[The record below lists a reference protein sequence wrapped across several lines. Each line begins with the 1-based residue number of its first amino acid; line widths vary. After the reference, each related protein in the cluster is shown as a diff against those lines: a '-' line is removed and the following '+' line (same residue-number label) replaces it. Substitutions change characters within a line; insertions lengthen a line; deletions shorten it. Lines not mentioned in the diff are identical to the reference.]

1 MITDVPSSSSSSSPS
16 VKTRRWIN
24 HVFISFRGEDTRKGF
39 TDHLYAALERRG
51 CIKTFKDDHD
61 LESGEIISEGLIK
74 GIQES
79 MFALVVL
86 SPNYASSRWCLD
98 ELQNIVECREKFNQ
112 VVFPIFYGVEPSDV
126 RYQRGTFE
134 EAFRKHEERFKEEE
148 GKVQRWRD
156 ALQKV
161 ASYSGW
167 DSKDK
172 GCIKTF
178 KDDHDLESGE
188 IISEGLIKGIQES
201 MFALVVLSPNY
212 ASSRWCLDELQN
224 IVECRK
230 KFNQVVFPI
239 FYGVE
244 PSDVRYQRGTFEEA
258 FRKHEERFKEEKGKV
273 QRWRDAL
280 EEVASYSGWDSK
292 DNHEAAL
299 IERIVD
305 HIQKLLIPKLPS
317 WVGNLVGV
325 ESRMKKLNSLIG
337 MQLDDVRFIGIW
349 GMGGIG
355 KTTTA
360 RLIYESIK
368 EQFNFSCFLANI
380 REVSATNGIVD
391 IQRELLSHL
400 SVRSNYFHNLFDGVK
415 IIANSLHNKKV
426 LLVLDDISERSQLEN
441 LAGKQEWFG
450 PGSRIIITTRNK
462 HLLMTHGVHQ
472 TCELEGLVQE
482 EALHLFCLKAFKQD
496 QPKSKYQNLCNEVVE
511 YTRGLPLA
519 LEVLGSHLCGRTPEA
534 WHSAL
539 KQLRSSPHP
548 EIQNSLKI
556 SFESLSS
563 TEREM
568 FLDIACFFKGMDKD
582 EVVEVL
588 ENCGHFP
595 QIGIEI
601 LIEKSLVTLGRVNT
615 LEMHDLLEEMGKNI
629 VFQESPNDPGK
640 RSRLWSHDDI
650 SRVLTQNKG
659 TEAIQAIVHY
669 AQPYEARW
677 SSEAFSKTS
686 NIRLLKIRNACRLS
700 HGLDCLP
707 YALRVLDW
715 LGCPLKTL
723 PLTDQ
728 LDVVD
733 INLSW
738 SKIEQLWHG
747 AKILHKLKCINLSFS
762 SELNQTPDFVEVP
775 NLESL
780 VLQGCTSLTE
790 IHSSV
795 MHLKKLVQLN
805 LKGCKRL
812 KALPDFGN
820 CMGHLEELRLDGT
833 AVTELPSSLGCLVGL
848 VLLHLQNCRYL
859 VCLPDTIHKLKSLKV
874 LNVSNC
880 SKLRSLPECLQEMN
894 NLEELDASNT
904 AIEVFLNCFRVAS
917 AVCRPSLLIRL
928 DLSYCKLLA
937 ESVPDGFCGLSLL
950 RDLDLSGN
958 NFVNLPSDISKHSTL
973 EYLCLNSCKKLQS
986 LPELP
991 LSIKRVDASNCA
1003 SLVTCKFHPSSKCSI
1018 IASPVQWHLPRERKS
1033 LLKGICFPRTRFD
1046 MVITGNEIP
1055 SWFAPQKSSSFAEI
1069 PFPHPSPPTEWL
1081 GFALC
1086 FLLVADRP
1094 LRYYHTGITCYTAK
1108 QTSANEIMVPDKDDW
1123 RAETHVISRKVPD
1136 MEPKLPHLYILF
1148 LSIGEY
1154 LERMHTDTSIGFGL
1168 RTNSRGSPLRIVQA
1182 GCRVVC
1188 MENIQDIL
1196 GNHSHSLRR
1205 MLGSSSQGSGSSSR
1219 ARSHGGWVKNA
1230 HRDRG
1235 GKVPH

>member
-1 MITDVPSSSSSSSPS
+1 MITDVPSSSSPSPS
-16 VKTRRWIN
+16 IKTRRWIN
-24 HVFISFRGEDTRKGF
+24 HVFISFRGADTRKGF

-112 VVFPIFYGVEPSDV
+112 VVFPIFYGVESSDV

-134 EAFRKHEERFKEEE
+134 EAFRKHE
-148 GKVQRWRD
+148 D
-156 ALQKV
+156 
-161 ASYSGW
+161 
-167 DSKDK
+167 
-172 GCIKTF
+172 
-178 KDDHDLESGE
+178 
-188 IISEGLIKGIQES
+188 
-201 MFALVVLSPNY
+201 
-212 ASSRWCLDELQN
+212 
-224 IVECRK
+224 
-230 KFNQVVFPI
+230 
-239 FYGVE
+239 
-244 PSDVRYQRGTFEEA
+244 
-258 FRKHEERFKEEKGKV
+258 RFKEEKGKV

-280 EEVASYSGWDSK
+280 QKVASYSGWDSK

-337 MQLDDVRFIGIW
+337 MQLDDIRFIGIW

-380 REVSATNGIVD
+380 REVSAKNGIVH

-450 PGSRIIITTRNK
+450 PGSRIIITTRDK
-462 HLLMTHGVHQ
+462 HLLVIHGVHQ

-496 QPKSKYQNLCNEVVE
+496 QPKSQYQNLCSEVVQ

-519 LEVLGSHLCGRTPEA
+519 LEVLGSHLCGRTPVA
-534 WHSAL
+534 WDSAL
-539 KQLRSSPHP
+539 NQLRSSPHP

-556 SFESLSS
+556 SFESLAS

-568 FLDIACFFKGMDKD
+568 FLDVACFFKGIDKD
-582 EVVEVL
+582 DVVEVL

-595 QIGIEI
+595 QIGIDI
-601 LIEKSLVTLGRVNT
+601 LIDKSLVTLGRRNQ

-650 SRVLTQNKG
+650 SRVLSQNKG
-659 TEAIQAIVHY
+659 TEAIQAIIHY
-669 AQPYEARW
+669 AQPNEARW

-686 NIRLLKIRNACRLS
+686 NLRLLKIRNVYRLS

-715 LGCPLKTL
+715 QECPLKTL

-733 INLSW
+733 INLSC

-747 AKILHKLKCINLSFS
+747 TKILHKLKCINLSFS
-762 SELNQTPDFVEVP
+762 YNLNQTPDFVEVP

-780 VLQGCTSLTE
+780 VLEHCTSLTE

-820 CMGHLEELRLDGT
+820 CMGHLAELHLDGT

-848 VLLHLQNCRYL
+848 VLLHLQNCMYL

-880 SKLRSLPECLQEMN
+880 SKLSSLPECLQEMN
-894 NLEELDASNT
+894 NLEELYASNT
-904 AIEVFLNCFRVAS
+904 AIE
-917 AVCRPSLLIRL
+917 
-928 DLSYCKLLA
+928 
-937 ESVPDGFCGLSLL
+937 E
-950 RDLDLSGN
+950 
-958 NFVNLPSDISKHSTL
+958 LPL
-973 EYLCLNSCKKLQS
+973 F
-986 LPELP
+986 P
-991 LSIKRVDASNCA
+991 LSIKRIDAINCA
-1003 SLVTCKFHPSSKCSI
+1003 SLVTSTFHPSSKCSI
-1018 IASPVQWHLPRERKS
+1018 FASPVQWHLPRERK
-1033 LLKGICFPRTRFD
+1033 GICFPRTPFD
-1046 MVITGNEIP
+1046 MLITGNEIP

-1081 GFALC
+1081 GYALC

-1094 LRYYHTGITCYTAK
+1094 QKYYRTWITCYTAT
-1108 QTSANEIMVPDKDDW
+1108 QTSANKIMVPDKDDW
-1123 RAETHVISRKVPD
+1123 RGESHVITRSVPLL
-1136 MEPKLPHLYILF
+1136 EAKQPHLYILF

-1154 LERMHTDTSIGFGL
+1154 LERMHTGYGFGL
-1168 RTNSRGSPLRIVQA
+1168 RSWPGRSLRIVQA
-1182 GCRVVC
+1182 GCRLVC
-1188 MENIQDIL
+1188 KEDLQDIY
-1196 GNHSHSLRR
+1196 GNHSHT
-1205 MLGSSSQGSGSSSR
+1205 SSVGPNKKQTKKKQSR
-1219 ARSHGGWVKNA
+1219 WAKPITFLSFRSTPTA
-1230 HRDRG
+1230 HTNTSMQ
-1235 GKVPH
+1235 P

>member
-24 HVFISFRGEDTRKGF
+24 HVFISFRGADSRKGF

-61 LESGEIISEGLIK
+61 LESGEIISKGLIK

-112 VVFPIFYGVEPSDV
+112 VVFPIFYGVES
-126 RYQRGTFE
+126 
-134 EAFRKHEERFKEEE
+134 
-148 GKVQRWRD
+148 
-156 ALQKV
+156 
-161 ASYSGW
+161 
-167 DSKDK
+167 
-172 GCIKTF
+172 
-178 KDDHDLESGE
+178 
-188 IISEGLIKGIQES
+188 
-201 MFALVVLSPNY
+201 
-212 ASSRWCLDELQN
+212 
-224 IVECRK
+224 
-230 KFNQVVFPI
+230 
-239 FYGVE
+239 
-244 PSDVRYQRGTFEEA
+244 SDVRYQRGTFEEA

-280 EEVASYSGWDSK
+280 QKVASYSGWDSK

-317 WVGNLVGV
+317 SVGNLVGV

-360 RLIYESIK
+360 RLIYESIE

-380 REVSATNGIVD
+380 REVSAKHGIVH
-391 IQRELLSHL
+391 IQKELLSHL

-450 PGSRIIITTRNK
+450 PGSRIIITTRDK
-462 HLLMTHGVHQ
+462 HLLMAHGVHQ

-496 QPKSKYQNLCNEVVE
+496 QPKSQYQNLCSEVVE

-539 KQLRSSPHP
+539 KQIRSSPHP

-563 TEREM
+563 TEREI

-588 ENCGHFP
+588 ENCGHFS

-601 LIEKSLVTLGRVNT
+601 LIEKSLVTLGRRNQ
-615 LEMHDLLEEMGKNI
+615 LEMHDLLQEMGKNI

-640 RSRLWSHDDI
+640 RSRLWSQDDI
-650 SRVLTQNKG
+650 SRVLSQNKG
-659 TEAIQAIVHY
+659 TEAIQAIVDD
-669 AQPYEARW
+669 ARPYEARW

-686 NIRLLKIRNACRLS
+686 NIRLLKIRNVGRLS
-700 HGLDCLP
+700 HGLECLP

-715 LGCPLKTL
+715 QGCPLKTL

-747 AKILHKLKCINLSFS
+747 TKILHKLKCINLSFS
-762 SELNQTPDFVEVP
+762 GNLNQTPDFVEVP

-780 VLQGCTSLTE
+780 VLEGCTSLTE

-812 KALPDFGN
+812 KALPGKMEMSSLKVLNLSGCSNMNTVPDFGN
-820 CMGHLEELRLDGT
+820 CMGHLAELHLDGT

-848 VLLHLQNCRYL
+848 VLLHLQNCMYL

-874 LNVSNC
+874 LNVSYC

-894 NLEELDASNT
+894 NLEELYASN
-904 AIEVFLNCFRVAS
+904 IEELPLFLYYLGNIKAVSFAGCKGPTSEFNCFRVPS
-917 AVCRPSLLIRL
+917 AVCGPSLLIRL
-928 DLSYCKLLA
+928 DLSYCNLPA
-937 ESVPDGFCGLSLL
+937 ESIPDGFCGLSLL

-958 NFVNLPSDISKHSTL
+958 NFVNLPSDISKHTTL
-973 EYLCLNSCKKLQS
+973 EYLCLNWCKKLQS

-991 LSIKRVDASNCA
+991 LSIKSVDASNCA
-1003 SLVTCKFHPSSKCSI
+1003 SLVTSKFHPSSKCSI
-1018 IASPVQWHLPRERKS
+1018 FASLVQWHLPRERKC
-1033 LLKGICFPRTRFD
+1033 LLKGICFPRKRFD
-1046 MVITGNEIP
+1046 MFITGNKIP

-1081 GFALC
+1081 GYALC

-1094 LRYYHTGITCYTAK
+1094 LGYYDAEITCFTAT
-1108 QTSANEIMVPDKDDW
+1108 QTSLESRILVPDIQAKKITVPDKDHW
-1123 RAETHVISRKVPD
+1123 RAESYVITRSVPL
-1136 MEPKLPHLYILF
+1136 MEPKQPHLYILF

-1154 LERMHTDTSIGFGL
+1154 LERMHTGYGFGL
-1168 RTNSRGSPLRIVQA
+1168 TSWSDGSLRIVQA
-1182 GCRVVC
+1182 GCRLVC
-1188 MENIQDIL
+1188 KEDLQDIY
-1196 GNHSHSLRR
+1196 GNHSHT
-1205 MLGSSSQGSGSSSR
+1205 SSVGPNEKNQKINNNDGPSS
-1219 ARSHGGWVKNA
+1219 
-1230 HRDRG
+1230 
-1235 GKVPH
+1235 

>member
-1 MITDVPSSSSSSSPS
+1 MIPISTHIPTKALKKTIFILLTIASKSKSTLESAMITDVPSSSSSSSPS

-167 DSKDK
+167 DSKD
-172 GCIKTF
+172 
-178 KDDHDLESGE
+178 
-188 IISEGLIKGIQES
+188 
-201 MFALVVLSPNY
+201 
-212 ASSRWCLDELQN
+212 
-224 IVECRK
+224 
-230 KFNQVVFPI
+230 
-239 FYGVE
+239 
-244 PSDVRYQRGTFEEA
+244 
-258 FRKHEERFKEEKGKV
+258 
-273 QRWRDAL
+273 
-280 EEVASYSGWDSK
+280 
-292 DNHEAAL
+292 NHEAAL

-360 RLIYESIK
+360 RLIYESIE
-368 EQFNFSCFLANI
+368 EQFNFSCFLANV
-380 REVSATNGIVD
+380 REVSATNGIVH

-450 PGSRIIITTRNK
+450 PGSRIIITTRDK

-472 TCELEGLVQE
+472 TCELEGLVQK

-496 QPKSKYQNLCNEVVE
+496 QPKSKYQNLCYEVVE

-601 LIEKSLVTLGRVNT
+601 LIEKSLVTLGRGNK
-615 LEMHDLLEEMGKNI
+615 LEMHDLLQEMGKNI
-629 VFQESPNDPGK
+629 VFQVSPNDPGK
-640 RSRLWSHDDI
+640 RSRLWSQDDT
-650 SRVLTQNKG
+650 SHVLTQNKG

-677 SSEAFSKTS
+677 SSEAIQAKVRYTRPYEARWSSEAFSKTS
-686 NIRLLKIRNACRLS
+686 NIRLLKIRNVCRLS

-715 LGCPLKTL
+715 QGCPLKTL

-747 AKILHKLKCINLSFS
+747 RKILHKLKCINLSFS
-762 SELNQTPDFVEVP
+762 DNLNQTPDFVEVP

-780 VLQGCTSLTE
+780 VLEGCTSLTE

-795 MHLKKLVQLN
+795 MQLKKLVQLN
-805 LKGCKRL
+805 LRGCKRL
-812 KALPDFGN
+812 KALPGKMEMSSLKVLNLSGCSNMNTVPDFGN
-820 CMGHLEELRLDGT
+820 CMGHLAELHLDGT

-848 VLLHLQNCRYL
+848 VLLHLQYCRYL
-859 VCLPDTIHKLKSLKV
+859 LCLPDTIHKLKSLEV
-874 LNVSNC
+874 LNVSYC
-880 SKLRSLPECLQEMN
+880 SKLSSLPKCLQEMN
-894 NLEELDASNT
+894 NLEELYASNT
-904 AIEVFLNCFRVAS
+904 AIEELPLCLCYLENIKVVSFAGCKESTSELNCFRVAS
-917 AVCRPSLLIRL
+917 AVCGPSPLIRL
-928 DLSYCKLLA
+928 DLSYCNLLA
-937 ESVPDGFCGLSLL
+937 ESIPDGFCGLSLL

-958 NFVNLPSDISKHSTL
+958 NFVNLPSDISKHTAL
-973 EYLCLNSCKKLQS
+973 EYLRLNSCKKLQS

-991 LSIKRVDASNCA
+991 LSIKMIEASNCS
-1003 SLVTCKFHPSSKCSI
+1003 SLVTSKFHPSSKCSI
-1018 IASPVQWHLPRERKS
+1018 FASPLQWHLPREQKS

-1046 MVITGNEIP
+1046 MFITGNEIP

-1094 LRYYHTGITCYTAK
+1094 LGYYDAEITCYTAT
-1108 QTSANEIMVPDKDDW
+1108 QTSLESRILVPDIQANKIMVPYKDDW
-1123 RAETHVISRKVPD
+1123 RAESPVITRHLPD
-1136 MEPKLPHLYILF
+1136 MEPKQPHLYILF

-1154 LERMHTDTSIGFGL
+1154 LERMHTGYGFGL
-1168 RTNSRGSPLRIVQA
+1168 RSWSGRSLRIVQA
-1182 GCRVVC
+1182 GCRLVC
-1188 MENIQDIL
+1188 KEDVQDIY
-1196 GNHSHSLRR
+1196 GNHSHT
-1205 MLGSSSQGSGSSSR
+1205 SSVGPKEKKQKTNNNDGPSS
-1219 ARSHGGWVKNA
+1219 
-1230 HRDRG
+1230 
-1235 GKVPH
+1235 

>member
-1 MITDVPSSSSSSSPS
+1 MITDVPSSSSSPSPT

-98 ELQNIVECREKFNQ
+98 ELQNIIECREKFNQ
-112 VVFPIFYGVEPSDV
+112 VVFPIFYGVES
-126 RYQRGTFE
+126 
-134 EAFRKHEERFKEEE
+134 
-148 GKVQRWRD
+148 
-156 ALQKV
+156 
-161 ASYSGW
+161 
-167 DSKDK
+167 
-172 GCIKTF
+172 
-178 KDDHDLESGE
+178 
-188 IISEGLIKGIQES
+188 
-201 MFALVVLSPNY
+201 
-212 ASSRWCLDELQN
+212 
-224 IVECRK
+224 
-230 KFNQVVFPI
+230 
-239 FYGVE
+239 
-244 PSDVRYQRGTFEEA
+244 SDVRYQRGTFEEA

-273 QRWRDAL
+273 ERWRDAL
-280 EEVASYSGWDSK
+280 QKVASYSGWDSK
-292 DNHEAAL
+292 D
-299 IERIVD
+299 RC
-305 HIQKLLIPKLPS
+305 S
-317 WVGNLVGV
+317 
-325 ESRMKKLNSLIG
+325 
-337 MQLDDVRFIGIW
+337 
-349 GMGGIG
+349 
-355 KTTTA
+355 KT
-360 RLIYESIK
+360 
-368 EQFNFSCFLANI
+368 
-380 REVSATNGIVD
+380 D
-391 IQRELLSHL
+391 
-400 SVRSNYFHNLFDGVK
+400 
-415 IIANSLHNKKV
+415 
-426 LLVLDDISERSQLEN
+426 
-441 LAGKQEWFG
+441 
-450 PGSRIIITTRNK
+450 K
-462 HLLMTHGVHQ
+462 HLLMTHDVHQ

-482 EALHLFCLKAFKQD
+482 EALHLLCLKAFKQD
-496 QPKSKYQNLCNEVVE
+496 QPKSQYQNLCSKVVQ

-534 WHSAL
+534 WDSAL

-556 SFESLSS
+556 SFESLAS

-568 FLDIACFFKGMDKD
+568 FLDIACFFKGMNKD
-582 EVVEVL
+582 EVVKVL

-601 LIEKSLVTLGRVNT
+601 LIEKSFVTLGWGNK

-669 AQPYEARW
+669 TRENEARW

-686 NIRLLKIRNACRLS
+686 NIRLLKIRNPCRLS

-738 SKIEQLWHG
+738 SKIKQLWHG
-747 AKILHKLKCINLSFS
+747 KKILHKLKCINLSFS
-762 SELNQTPDFVEVP
+762 QNLNQTPDFVEVP

-780 VLQGCTSLTE
+780 DLGGCKRLTK

-805 LKGCKRL
+805 LEGCKRL
-812 KALPDFGN
+812 KALPGKMEMSSLKVLNLSGCSNMNTIPDFGN

-874 LNVSNC
+874 LNVSYC

-894 NLEELDASNT
+894 NLEVLYAINT
-904 AIEVFLNCFRVAS
+904 AIEELPLFLCYLENIKVVSFAGCKESTSVLNCFRVPS

-928 DLSYCKLLA
+928 DLSYCNLLA
-937 ESVPDGFCGLSLL
+937 ESIPDGFCGISL

-991 LSIKRVDASNCA
+991 LSIKRIDATNCS
-1003 SLVTCKFHPSSKCSI
+1003 SLV
-1018 IASPVQWHLPRERKS
+1018 ASVQWHLPRER
-1033 LLKGICFPRTRFD
+1033 KGICFPRTRFD
-1046 MVITGNEIP
+1046 MLITGNEIP

-1094 LRYYHTGITCYTAK
+1094 LKYYHTWITCYTAT
-1108 QTSANEIMVPDKDDW
+1108 QTSANKIMVPDKDDW
-1123 RAETHVISRKVPD
+1123 RAESHVITRIVPL

-1148 LSIGEY
+1148 LSVGEY
-1154 LERMHTDTSIGFGL
+1154 LERMHTGYGFGL
-1168 RTNSRGSPLRIVQA
+1168 TCWPENDGSLRIVQA
-1182 GCRVVC
+1182 GCRLVC
-1188 MENIQDIL
+1188 KEDVQDIY
-1196 GNHSHSLRR
+1196 GNHSHT
-1205 MLGSSSQGSGSSSR
+1205 SSVGPNKKQTKKKQS
-1219 ARSHGGWVKNA
+1219 
-1230 HRDRG
+1230 
-1235 GKVPH
+1235 

>member
-1 MITDVPSSSSSSSPS
+1 MITDVPSSSSSPSPS

-24 HVFISFRGEDTRKGF
+24 HIFISFRGADTRKGF

-61 LESGEIISEGLIK
+61 LESGEIISKGLIK

-98 ELQNIVECREKFNQ
+98 ELQNIIECREKFNQ
-112 VVFPIFYGVEPSDV
+112 VVFPIFYGVES
-126 RYQRGTFE
+126 
-134 EAFRKHEERFKEEE
+134 
-148 GKVQRWRD
+148 
-156 ALQKV
+156 
-161 ASYSGW
+161 
-167 DSKDK
+167 
-172 GCIKTF
+172 
-178 KDDHDLESGE
+178 
-188 IISEGLIKGIQES
+188 
-201 MFALVVLSPNY
+201 
-212 ASSRWCLDELQN
+212 
-224 IVECRK
+224 
-230 KFNQVVFPI
+230 
-239 FYGVE
+239 
-244 PSDVRYQRGTFEEA
+244 SDVRYQRGTFEEA

-280 EEVASYSGWDSK
+280 QKVASYSGWDSK
-292 DNHEAAL
+292 DKHEAAL
-299 IERIVD
+299 IETIVD

-337 MQLDDVRFIGIW
+337 MQLDDVRFIGIR

-360 RLIYESIK
+360 RLIYESIE

-380 REVSATNGIVD
+380 REVSAKNGIVH

-400 SVRSNYFHNLFDGVK
+400 SVRSNYFHNLYDGVK

-450 PGSRIIITTRNK
+450 PGSRIIITTRDK

-472 TCELEGLVQE
+472 TCELEGLVQK

-496 QPKSKYQNLCNEVVE
+496 QPKSKYQKLCNEVVE

-519 LEVLGSHLCGRTPEA
+519 LEVLGSHLCGRTLEA
-534 WHSAL
+534 WHNAL
-539 KQLRSSPHP
+539 KQIRSSPHP

-568 FLDIACFFKGMDKD
+568 FLDIACFFKGMNKD
-582 EVVEVL
+582 RVVEVL

-595 QIGIEI
+595 QIDIEI
-601 LIEKSLVTLGRVNT
+601 LIDKSLVTLGRDNI

-640 RSRLWSHDDI
+640 RSRLWSQDDI
-650 SRVLTQNKG
+650 SRALTQNKG
-659 TEAIQAIVHY
+659 TEAIQAIVDYARAQPYEARWFSELIQPAAHY
-669 AQPYEARW
+669 YQLYEAKWSSEESKSFVESEEIQAIVESYTARRKSEEIQAIVDYDRPYNARWSSEEIQAIFEDIQAIVAYVRPYEARW

-686 NIRLLKIRNACRLS
+686 NIRLLKIRNACCLS

-715 LGCPLKTL
+715 HGCPLKTL

-747 AKILHKLKCINLSFS
+747 TKILHKLKCINLSFS
-762 SELNQTPDFVEVP
+762 GNLNQTPDFVEVP
-775 NLESL
+775 NLQSL
-780 VLQGCTSLTE
+780 VLEGCTSLTE

-795 MHLKKLVQLN
+795 MQLKKLVQLN

-812 KALPDFGN
+812 KALPGKMEMSSLKVLNLSGCSNMNTVPDFGN
-820 CMGHLEELRLDGT
+820 CMGHLAELHLDGT
-833 AVTELPSSLGCLVGL
+833 AVTELPSSLACLVGL
-848 VLLHLQNCRYL
+848 VLLHLQNCMYL

-874 LNVSNC
+874 LNVSYC
-880 SKLRSLPECLQEMN
+880 SKLSSLPECLQEMN
-894 NLEELDASNT
+894 NLEELYASNT
-904 AIEVFLNCFRVAS
+904 AIE
-917 AVCRPSLLIRL
+917 
-928 DLSYCKLLA
+928 
-937 ESVPDGFCGLSLL
+937 
-950 RDLDLSGN
+950 
-958 NFVNLPSDISKHSTL
+958 
-973 EYLCLNSCKKLQS
+973 
-986 LPELP
+986 ELP
-991 LSIKRVDASNCA
+991 LFKLLSSSICC
-1003 SLVTCKFHPSSKCSI
+1003 LPSI
-1018 IASPVQWHLPRERKS
+1018 PFE
-1033 LLKGICFPRTRFD
+1033 KGICFPRTPFD
-1046 MVITGNEIP
+1046 MFITGNEIP

-1094 LRYYHTGITCYTAK
+1094 LGYYDAVISCYTAT
-1108 QTSANEIMVPDKDDW
+1108 QTSLESCILVPDIQAKKITVPDKDHW
-1123 RAETHVISRKVPD
+1123 RAESYVITRSVPSSYGA
-1136 MEPKLPHLYILF
+1136 K
-1148 LSIGEY
+1148 
-1154 LERMHTDTSIGFGL
+1154 TT
-1168 RTNSRGSPLRIVQA
+1168 SPL
-1182 GCRVVC
+1182 
-1188 MENIQDIL
+1188 
-1196 GNHSHSLRR
+1196 HSLSVHWRI
-1205 MLGSSSQGSGSSSR
+1205 
-1219 ARSHGGWVKNA
+1219 
-1230 HRDRG
+1230 
-1235 GKVPH
+1235 P

>member
-1 MITDVPSSSSSSSPS
+1 MITDVPSSSSSPSPT

-61 LESGEIISEGLIK
+61 LENGEIISEGLIK

-98 ELQNIVECREKFNQ
+98 ELQNIIECREKFNQ
-112 VVFPIFYGVEPSDV
+112 VVFPIFYGVES
-126 RYQRGTFE
+126 
-134 EAFRKHEERFKEEE
+134 
-148 GKVQRWRD
+148 
-156 ALQKV
+156 
-161 ASYSGW
+161 
-167 DSKDK
+167 
-172 GCIKTF
+172 
-178 KDDHDLESGE
+178 
-188 IISEGLIKGIQES
+188 
-201 MFALVVLSPNY
+201 
-212 ASSRWCLDELQN
+212 
-224 IVECRK
+224 
-230 KFNQVVFPI
+230 
-239 FYGVE
+239 
-244 PSDVRYQRGTFEEA
+244 SDVRYQRGTFEEA

-273 QRWRDAL
+273 ERWRDAL
-280 EEVASYSGWDSK
+280 QKVASYSGWDSK
-292 DNHEAAL
+292 DSHEAAL

-337 MQLDDVRFIGIW
+337 MQLDDIRFIGIW

-360 RLIYESIK
+360 TLIYESIK

-380 REVSATNGIVD
+380 REVSAKNGIVH

-450 PGSRIIITTRNK
+450 PGSRIIITTRDK

-472 TCELEGLVQE
+472 TCELEGLVQK

-496 QPKSKYQNLCNEVVE
+496 QPKSQYQNLCREVVE

-534 WHSAL
+534 WDSAL

-556 SFESLSS
+556 SFESLAS

-568 FLDIACFFKGMDKD
+568 FLDIACFFKGMNKD
-582 EVVEVL
+582 EVVKVL

-601 LIEKSLVTLGRVNT
+601 LIEKSFVTLGWGNK

-669 AQPYEARW
+669 TRENEARW

-686 NIRLLKIRNACRLS
+686 NIRLLKIRDPCRLS

-738 SKIEQLWHG
+738 SKIKQLWHG
-747 AKILHKLKCINLSFS
+747 KKILHKLKCINLSFS
-762 SELNQTPDFVEVP
+762 QNLNQTPDFVEVP

-780 VLQGCTSLTE
+780 DLGGCKRLTK

-805 LKGCKRL
+805 LEGCKRL
-812 KALPDFGN
+812 KALPGKMEMSSLKVLNLSGCSNMNTIPDFGN

-874 LNVSNC
+874 LNVSYC

-904 AIEVFLNCFRVAS
+904 AIEELPLFLCYLENIKVVSFAGCKESTSVLNCFRVPS

-928 DLSYCKLLA
+928 DLSYCNLLA
-937 ESVPDGFCGLSLL
+937 ESIPDGFCGISL

-991 LSIKRVDASNCA
+991 LSIKRIDATNCS
-1003 SLVTCKFHPSSKCSI
+1003 SLV
-1018 IASPVQWHLPRERKS
+1018 ASVQWHLPRERK
-1033 LLKGICFPRTRFD
+1033 GICFPRTPFD
-1046 MVITGNEIP
+1046 MLITGNEIP
-1055 SWFAPQKSSSFAEI
+1055 SWFAPLKSSSFAEI

-1094 LRYYHTGITCYTAK
+1094 LKGYHAEIGCFTAT
-1108 QTSANEIMVPDKDDW
+1108 QTSLESCILVPDIQANKIMVPYKDDW
-1123 RAETHVISRKVPD
+1123 RAESPVITRHLPD
-1136 MEPKLPHLYILF
+1136 MEPKQPHLFILF

-1154 LERMHTDTSIGFGL
+1154 LERMHTGYGFGL
-1168 RTNSRGSPLRIVQA
+1168 MSWSICSLRIVQA
-1182 GCRVVC
+1182 GCRLVC
-1188 MENIQDIL
+1188 KEDVQDIY
-1196 GNHSHSLRR
+1196 GNHSHT
-1205 MLGSSSQGSGSSSR
+1205 SSVGPKEKQTKNKQSR
-1219 ARSHGGWVKNA
+1219 WAKPITFLSFCSTPTA
-1230 HRDRG
+1230 HTNT
-1235 GKVPH
+1235 KKKKL

>member
-1 MITDVPSSSSSSSPS
+1 MITDVPSSSSSPSPS

-24 HVFISFRGEDTRKGF
+24 HIFISFRGADTRKGF

-112 VVFPIFYGVEPSDV
+112 VVFPIFYGVES
-126 RYQRGTFE
+126 
-134 EAFRKHEERFKEEE
+134 
-148 GKVQRWRD
+148 
-156 ALQKV
+156 
-161 ASYSGW
+161 
-167 DSKDK
+167 
-172 GCIKTF
+172 
-178 KDDHDLESGE
+178 
-188 IISEGLIKGIQES
+188 
-201 MFALVVLSPNY
+201 
-212 ASSRWCLDELQN
+212 
-224 IVECRK
+224 
-230 KFNQVVFPI
+230 
-239 FYGVE
+239 
-244 PSDVRYQRGTFEEA
+244 SDVRYQRGTFEEA

-280 EEVASYSGWDSK
+280 QKVASYSGWDSK
-292 DNHEAAL
+292 DKHEAAL
-299 IERIVD
+299 IETIVD

-337 MQLDDVRFIGIW
+337 MQLDDVRFIGIR

-360 RLIYESIK
+360 RLIYESIE

-380 REVSATNGIVD
+380 REVSAKNGIVH

-400 SVRSNYFHNLFDGVK
+400 SVRSNYFHNLYDGVK

-450 PGSRIIITTRNK
+450 PGSRIIITTRDK

-472 TCELEGLVQE
+472 TCELEGLVQK

-496 QPKSKYQNLCNEVVE
+496 QPKSKYQKLCNEVVE

-519 LEVLGSHLCGRTPEA
+519 LEVLGSHLCGRTLEA
-534 WHSAL
+534 WHNAL
-539 KQLRSSPHP
+539 KQIRSSPHP

-563 TEREM
+563 TEREI

-588 ENCGHFP
+588 ENCGHFS

-601 LIEKSLVTLGRVNT
+601 LIEKSLVTLGRRNQ
-615 LEMHDLLEEMGKNI
+615 LEMHDLLQEMGKNI

-640 RSRLWSHDDI
+640 RSRLWSQDDI
-650 SRVLTQNKG
+650 SRVLSQNKG
-659 TEAIQAIVHY
+659 TEAIQAIVDYARAQPYEARWFSELIQPAAHY
-669 AQPYEARW
+669 YQLYEAKWSSEESKSFVESEEIQAIVESYTARRKSEEIQAIVDYDRPYNARWSSEEIQAIFEDIQAIVAYVRPYEARW

-686 NIRLLKIRNACRLS
+686 NIRLLKIRNACCLS

-715 LGCPLKTL
+715 HGCPLKTL

-747 AKILHKLKCINLSFS
+747 TKILHKLKCINLSFS
-762 SELNQTPDFVEVP
+762 GNLNQTPDFVEVP
-775 NLESL
+775 NLQSL
-780 VLQGCTSLTE
+780 VLEGCTSLTE

-795 MHLKKLVQLN
+795 MQLKKLVQLN

-812 KALPDFGN
+812 KALPGKMEMSSLKVLNLSGCSNMNTVPDFGN
-820 CMGHLEELRLDGT
+820 CMGHLAELHLDGT

-848 VLLHLQNCRYL
+848 VLLHLQNCMYL

-874 LNVSNC
+874 LNVSYC

-894 NLEELDASNT
+894 NLEELYASN
-904 AIEVFLNCFRVAS
+904 IEELPLFLYYLGNIKAVSFAGCKGPTSEFNCFRVPS
-917 AVCRPSLLIRL
+917 AVCGPSLLIRL
-928 DLSYCKLLA
+928 DLSYCNLPA
-937 ESVPDGFCGLSLL
+937 ESIPDGFCGLSLL

-991 LSIKRVDASNCA
+991 LSIKTLY
-1003 SLVTCKFHPSSKCSI
+1003 SLWRIKRSLTIGKKCYF
-1018 IASPVQWHLPRERKS
+1018 Q
-1033 LLKGICFPRTRFD
+1033 GICFPRTPFD
-1046 MVITGNEIP
+1046 MFITGNEIP

-1094 LRYYHTGITCYTAK
+1094 LGYYDAVISCYTAT
-1108 QTSANEIMVPDKDDW
+1108 QTSLESCILVPDIQANKIMVRDKDEW
-1123 RAETHVISRKVPD
+1123 MTETHVISRNVPV
-1136 MEPKLPHLYILF
+1136 MEPKQPHLYILF

-1154 LERMHTDTSIGFGL
+1154 LERMHTGYGFGL
-1168 RTNSRGSPLRIVQA
+1168 ACWYDGSLIVQA
-1182 GCRVVC
+1182 GCRLVC
-1188 MENIQDIL
+1188 KEDLQHIY
-1196 GNHSHSLRR
+1196 GNHSHT
-1205 MLGSSSQGSGSSSR
+1205 SSVGPNEKNQKINNNDGPSS
-1219 ARSHGGWVKNA
+1219 
-1230 HRDRG
+1230 
-1235 GKVPH
+1235 

>member
-1 MITDVPSSSSSSSPS
+1 MITDVPSSSSSPSPS

-24 HVFISFRGEDTRKGF
+24 HIFISFRGADTRKGF

-98 ELQNIVECREKFNQ
+98 ELQNIIECREKFNQ
-112 VVFPIFYGVEPSDV
+112 VVFPIFYGVES
-126 RYQRGTFE
+126 
-134 EAFRKHEERFKEEE
+134 
-148 GKVQRWRD
+148 
-156 ALQKV
+156 
-161 ASYSGW
+161 
-167 DSKDK
+167 
-172 GCIKTF
+172 
-178 KDDHDLESGE
+178 
-188 IISEGLIKGIQES
+188 
-201 MFALVVLSPNY
+201 
-212 ASSRWCLDELQN
+212 
-224 IVECRK
+224 
-230 KFNQVVFPI
+230 
-239 FYGVE
+239 
-244 PSDVRYQRGTFEEA
+244 SDVRYQRGTFEEA

-280 EEVASYSGWDSK
+280 QKVASYSGWDSK
-292 DNHEAAL
+292 DKHEAAL
-299 IERIVD
+299 IETIVD

-337 MQLDDVRFIGIW
+337 MQLDDVRFIGIR

-360 RLIYESIK
+360 RLIYESIE

-380 REVSATNGIVD
+380 REVSAKNGIVH

-400 SVRSNYFHNLFDGVK
+400 SVRSNYFHNLYDGVK

-450 PGSRIIITTRNK
+450 PGSRIIITTRDK

-472 TCELEGLVQE
+472 TCELEGLVQK

-496 QPKSKYQNLCNEVVE
+496 QPKSKYQKLCNEVVE

-519 LEVLGSHLCGRTPEA
+519 LEVLGSHLCGRTLEA
-534 WHSAL
+534 WHNAL
-539 KQLRSSPHP
+539 KQIRSSPHP

-568 FLDIACFFKGMDKD
+568 FLDIACFFKGMNKD
-582 EVVEVL
+582 RVVEVL

-595 QIGIEI
+595 QIDIEI
-601 LIEKSLVTLGRVNT
+601 LIDKSLVTLGRDNI

-640 RSRLWSHDDI
+640 RSRLWSQDDI
-650 SRVLTQNKG
+650 SRALTQNKG
-659 TEAIQAIVHY
+659 TEAIQAIVDYARAQPYEARWFSELIQPAAHY
-669 AQPYEARW
+669 YQLYEAKWSSEESKSFVESEEIQAIVESYTARRKSEEIQAIVDYDRPYNARWSSEEIQAIFEDIQAIVAYVRPYEARW

-686 NIRLLKIRNACRLS
+686 NIRLLKIRNACCLS

-715 LGCPLKTL
+715 HGCPLKTL

-747 AKILHKLKCINLSFS
+747 TKILHKLKCINLSFS
-762 SELNQTPDFVEVP
+762 GNLNQTPDFVEVP
-775 NLESL
+775 NLQSL
-780 VLQGCTSLTE
+780 VLEGCTSLTE

-795 MHLKKLVQLN
+795 MQLKKLVQLN

-812 KALPDFGN
+812 KALPD
-820 CMGHLEELRLDGT
+820 
-833 AVTELPSSLGCLVGL
+833 
-848 VLLHLQNCRYL
+848 
-859 VCLPDTIHKLKSLKV
+859 TIHKLKSLKV
-874 LNVSNC
+874 LNVSYC
-880 SKLRSLPECLQEMN
+880 SKLSSLPECLQEMN
-894 NLEELDASNT
+894 NLEELYASNT
-904 AIEVFLNCFRVAS
+904 AIEELPLCLCHLENIKVVSFAGCKESTSELNCFRVPS
-917 AVCRPSLLIRL
+917 AVCRPSLLRRL
-928 DLSYCKLLA
+928 DLSYCNLLA
-937 ESVPDGFCGLSLL
+937 ESIPDGFCGLSLL

-991 LSIKRVDASNCA
+991 LSIKTLY
-1003 SLVTCKFHPSSKCSI
+1003 SLWRIKRSLTIGKKCYF
-1018 IASPVQWHLPRERKS
+1018 Q
-1033 LLKGICFPRTRFD
+1033 GICFPRTPFD
-1046 MVITGNEIP
+1046 MFITGNEIP

-1094 LRYYHTGITCYTAK
+1094 LGYYDAVISCYTAT
-1108 QTSANEIMVPDKDDW
+1108 QTSLESCILVPDIQANKIMVRDKDEW
-1123 RAETHVISRKVPD
+1123 MTETHVISRNVPV
-1136 MEPKLPHLYILF
+1136 MEPKQPHLYILF

-1154 LERMHTDTSIGFGL
+1154 LERMHTGYGFGL
-1168 RTNSRGSPLRIVQA
+1168 ACWYDGSLIVQA
-1182 GCRVVC
+1182 GCRLVC
-1188 MENIQDIL
+1188 KEDLQDIY
-1196 GNHSHSLRR
+1196 GNHSHT
-1205 MLGSSSQGSGSSSR
+1205 SSVGPNEKNQKINNNDGPSS
-1219 ARSHGGWVKNA
+1219 
-1230 HRDRG
+1230 
-1235 GKVPH
+1235 

>member
-24 HVFISFRGEDTRKGF
+24 HVFISFRGADSRKGF

-61 LESGEIISEGLIK
+61 LESGEIISKGLIK

-112 VVFPIFYGVEPSDV
+112 VVFPIFYGVES
-126 RYQRGTFE
+126 
-134 EAFRKHEERFKEEE
+134 
-148 GKVQRWRD
+148 
-156 ALQKV
+156 
-161 ASYSGW
+161 
-167 DSKDK
+167 
-172 GCIKTF
+172 
-178 KDDHDLESGE
+178 
-188 IISEGLIKGIQES
+188 
-201 MFALVVLSPNY
+201 
-212 ASSRWCLDELQN
+212 
-224 IVECRK
+224 
-230 KFNQVVFPI
+230 
-239 FYGVE
+239 
-244 PSDVRYQRGTFEEA
+244 SDVRYQRGTFEEA

-280 EEVASYSGWDSK
+280 QKVASYSGWDSK
-292 DNHEAAL
+292 D
-299 IERIVD
+299 
-305 HIQKLLIPKLPS
+305 KS
-317 WVGNLVGV
+317 
-325 ESRMKKLNSLIG
+325 
-337 MQLDDVRFIGIW
+337 
-349 GMGGIG
+349 
-355 KTTTA
+355 
-360 RLIYESIK
+360 Y
-368 EQFNFSCFLANI
+368 
-380 REVSATNGIVD
+380 
-391 IQRELLSHL
+391 
-400 SVRSNYFHNLFDGVK
+400 
-415 IIANSLHNKKV
+415 
-426 LLVLDDISERSQLEN
+426 ISERSQLEN

-450 PGSRIIITTRNK
+450 PGSRIIITTRDK

-472 TCELEGLVQE
+472 TCELEGLVQK

-496 QPKSKYQNLCNEVVE
+496 QPKSKYQKLCNEVVE

-519 LEVLGSHLCGRTPEA
+519 LEVLGSHLCGRTLEA
-534 WHSAL
+534 WHNAL
-539 KQLRSSPHP
+539 KQIRSSPHP

-563 TEREM
+563 TEREI

-588 ENCGHFP
+588 ENCGHFS

-601 LIEKSLVTLGRVNT
+601 LIEKSLVTLGRRNQ
-615 LEMHDLLEEMGKNI
+615 LEMHDLLQEMGKNI

-640 RSRLWSHDDI
+640 RSRLWSQDDI
-650 SRVLTQNKG
+650 SRVLSQNKG
-659 TEAIQAIVHY
+659 TEAIQAIVDDARVRPLARWFSEVMLPTLY
-669 AQPYEARW
+669 YNKPYEARW

-686 NIRLLKIRNACRLS
+686 NIRLLKIRNVGRLS
-700 HGLDCLP
+700 HGLECLP

-715 LGCPLKTL
+715 QGCPLKTL

-747 AKILHKLKCINLSFS
+747 TK
-762 SELNQTPDFVEVP
+762 
-775 NLESL
+775 
-780 VLQGCTSLTE
+780 
-790 IHSSV
+790 
-795 MHLKKLVQLN
+795 LKKLVQLN

-812 KALPDFGN
+812 KALPGKMEMSSLKVLNLSGCSNMNTVPDFGN
-820 CMGHLEELRLDGT
+820 CMGHLAELHLDGT

-848 VLLHLQNCRYL
+848 VLLHLQNCMYL

-874 LNVSNC
+874 LNVSYC

-894 NLEELDASNT
+894 NLEELYASN
-904 AIEVFLNCFRVAS
+904 IEELPLFLYYLGNIKAVSFAGCKGPTSEFNCFRVPS
-917 AVCRPSLLIRL
+917 AVCGPSLLIRL
-928 DLSYCKLLA
+928 DLSYCNLPA
-937 ESVPDGFCGLSLL
+937 ESIPDGFCGLSLL

-958 NFVNLPSDISKHSTL
+958 NFVNLPSDISKHTTL

-991 LSIKRVDASNCA
+991 LSIKSVDASNCA
-1003 SLVTCKFHPSSKCSI
+1003 SLVTSKFHPSSKCSI
-1018 IASPVQWHLPRERKS
+1018 FASLVQWHLPRERKC
-1033 LLKGICFPRTRFD
+1033 LLKGICFPRKRFD
-1046 MVITGNEIP
+1046 MFITGNKIP

-1094 LRYYHTGITCYTAK
+1094 LGYYDAEITCFTAS
-1108 QTSANEIMVPDKDDW
+1108 QTSLESRILVPDIQAKKITVPDKDHW
-1123 RAETHVISRKVPD
+1123 RAESYVITRSVPL
-1136 MEPKLPHLYILF
+1136 MEPKQPHLYILF

-1154 LERMHTDTSIGFGL
+1154 LERMHTGYGFGL
-1168 RTNSRGSPLRIVQA
+1168 TSWSDGSLRIVQA
-1182 GCRVVC
+1182 GCRLVC
-1188 MENIQDIL
+1188 KEDLQHIY
-1196 GNHSHSLRR
+1196 GNHSHT
-1205 MLGSSSQGSGSSSR
+1205 SSVGPNKKQKTNNNDGPNR
-1219 ARSHGGWVKNA
+1219 
-1230 HRDRG
+1230 
-1235 GKVPH
+1235 

>member
-1 MITDVPSSSSSSSPS
+1 MITDVPSSSSSPSPS

-24 HVFISFRGEDTRKGF
+24 HIFISFRGADTRKGF

-98 ELQNIVECREKFNQ
+98 ELQNIIECREKFNQ
-112 VVFPIFYGVEPSDV
+112 VVFPIFYGVES
-126 RYQRGTFE
+126 
-134 EAFRKHEERFKEEE
+134 
-148 GKVQRWRD
+148 
-156 ALQKV
+156 
-161 ASYSGW
+161 
-167 DSKDK
+167 
-172 GCIKTF
+172 
-178 KDDHDLESGE
+178 
-188 IISEGLIKGIQES
+188 
-201 MFALVVLSPNY
+201 
-212 ASSRWCLDELQN
+212 
-224 IVECRK
+224 
-230 KFNQVVFPI
+230 
-239 FYGVE
+239 
-244 PSDVRYQRGTFEEA
+244 SDVRYQRGTFEEA

-280 EEVASYSGWDSK
+280 QKVASYSGWDSK
-292 DNHEAAL
+292 DKHEAAL
-299 IERIVD
+299 IETIVD

-337 MQLDDVRFIGIW
+337 MQLDDVRFIGIR

-360 RLIYESIK
+360 RLIYESIE

-380 REVSATNGIVD
+380 REVSAKNGIVH

-400 SVRSNYFHNLFDGVK
+400 SVRSNYFHNLYDGVK

-450 PGSRIIITTRNK
+450 PGSRIIITTRDK

-472 TCELEGLVQE
+472 TCELEGLVQK

-496 QPKSKYQNLCNEVVE
+496 QPKSKYQKLCNEVVE

-519 LEVLGSHLCGRTPEA
+519 LEVLGSHLCGRTLEA
-534 WHSAL
+534 WHNAL
-539 KQLRSSPHP
+539 KQIRSSPHP

-568 FLDIACFFKGMDKD
+568 FLDIACFFKGMNKD
-582 EVVEVL
+582 RVVEVL

-595 QIGIEI
+595 QIDIEI
-601 LIEKSLVTLGRVNT
+601 LIDKSLVTLGRDNI

-640 RSRLWSHDDI
+640 RSRLWSQDDI
-650 SRVLTQNKG
+650 SRALTQNKG
-659 TEAIQAIVHY
+659 TEAIQAIVDYARAQPYEARWFSELIQPAAHY
-669 AQPYEARW
+669 YQLYEAKWSSEESKSFVESEEIQAIVESYTARRKSEEIQAIVDYDRPYNARWSSEEIQAIFEDIQAIVAYVRPYEARW

-686 NIRLLKIRNACRLS
+686 NIRLLKIRNACCLS

-715 LGCPLKTL
+715 HGCPLKTL

-747 AKILHKLKCINLSFS
+747 TK
-762 SELNQTPDFVEVP
+762 
-775 NLESL
+775 
-780 VLQGCTSLTE
+780 
-790 IHSSV
+790 
-795 MHLKKLVQLN
+795 LKKLVQLN

-812 KALPDFGN
+812 KALPD
-820 CMGHLEELRLDGT
+820 
-833 AVTELPSSLGCLVGL
+833 
-848 VLLHLQNCRYL
+848 
-859 VCLPDTIHKLKSLKV
+859 TIHKLKSLKV
-874 LNVSNC
+874 LNVSYC
-880 SKLRSLPECLQEMN
+880 SKLSSLPECLQEMN
-894 NLEELDASNT
+894 NLEELYASNT
-904 AIEVFLNCFRVAS
+904 AIEELPLCLCHLENIKVVSFAGCKESTSELNCFRVPS
-917 AVCRPSLLIRL
+917 AVCRPSLLRRL
-928 DLSYCKLLA
+928 DLSYCNLLA
-937 ESVPDGFCGLSLL
+937 ESIPDGFCGLSLL

-991 LSIKRVDASNCA
+991 LSIKTLY
-1003 SLVTCKFHPSSKCSI
+1003 SLWRIKRSLTIGKKCYF
-1018 IASPVQWHLPRERKS
+1018 Q
-1033 LLKGICFPRTRFD
+1033 GICFPRTPFD
-1046 MVITGNEIP
+1046 MFITGNEIP

-1094 LRYYHTGITCYTAK
+1094 LGYYDAVISCYTAT
-1108 QTSANEIMVPDKDDW
+1108 QTSLESCILVPDIQANKIMVRDKDEW
-1123 RAETHVISRKVPD
+1123 MTETHVISRNVPV
-1136 MEPKLPHLYILF
+1136 MEPKQPHLYILF

-1154 LERMHTDTSIGFGL
+1154 LERMHTGYGFGL
-1168 RTNSRGSPLRIVQA
+1168 ACWYDGSLIVQA
-1182 GCRVVC
+1182 GCRLVC
-1188 MENIQDIL
+1188 KEDLQDIY
-1196 GNHSHSLRR
+1196 GNHSHT
-1205 MLGSSSQGSGSSSR
+1205 SSVGPNEKNQKINNNDGPSS
-1219 ARSHGGWVKNA
+1219 
-1230 HRDRG
+1230 
-1235 GKVPH
+1235 

>member
-24 HVFISFRGEDTRKGF
+24 HVFISFRGADSRKGF

-61 LESGEIISEGLIK
+61 LESGEIISKGLIK

-112 VVFPIFYGVEPSDV
+112 VVFPIFYGVES
-126 RYQRGTFE
+126 
-134 EAFRKHEERFKEEE
+134 
-148 GKVQRWRD
+148 
-156 ALQKV
+156 
-161 ASYSGW
+161 
-167 DSKDK
+167 
-172 GCIKTF
+172 
-178 KDDHDLESGE
+178 
-188 IISEGLIKGIQES
+188 
-201 MFALVVLSPNY
+201 
-212 ASSRWCLDELQN
+212 
-224 IVECRK
+224 
-230 KFNQVVFPI
+230 
-239 FYGVE
+239 
-244 PSDVRYQRGTFEEA
+244 SDVRYQRGTFEEA

-280 EEVASYSGWDSK
+280 QKVASYSGWDSK
-292 DNHEAAL
+292 D
-299 IERIVD
+299 
-305 HIQKLLIPKLPS
+305 KS
-317 WVGNLVGV
+317 
-325 ESRMKKLNSLIG
+325 
-337 MQLDDVRFIGIW
+337 
-349 GMGGIG
+349 
-355 KTTTA
+355 
-360 RLIYESIK
+360 Y
-368 EQFNFSCFLANI
+368 
-380 REVSATNGIVD
+380 
-391 IQRELLSHL
+391 
-400 SVRSNYFHNLFDGVK
+400 
-415 IIANSLHNKKV
+415 
-426 LLVLDDISERSQLEN
+426 ISERSQLEN

-450 PGSRIIITTRNK
+450 PGSRIIITTRDK
-462 HLLMTHGVHQ
+462 HLLMAHGVHQ

-496 QPKSKYQNLCNEVVE
+496 QPKSQYQNLCSEVVE

-539 KQLRSSPHP
+539 KQIRSSPHP

-563 TEREM
+563 TEREI

-588 ENCGHFP
+588 ENCGHFS

-601 LIEKSLVTLGRVNT
+601 LIEKSLVTLGRRNQ
-615 LEMHDLLEEMGKNI
+615 LEMHDLLQEMGKNI

-640 RSRLWSHDDI
+640 RSRLWSQDDI
-650 SRVLTQNKG
+650 SRVLSQNKG
-659 TEAIQAIVHY
+659 TEAIQAIVDDARVRPLARWFSEVMLPTLY
-669 AQPYEARW
+669 YNKPYEARW

-686 NIRLLKIRNACRLS
+686 NIRLLKIRNVGRLS
-700 HGLDCLP
+700 HGLECLP

-715 LGCPLKTL
+715 QGCPLKTL

-747 AKILHKLKCINLSFS
+747 TKILHKLKCINLSFS
-762 SELNQTPDFVEVP
+762 GNLNQTPDFVEVP

-780 VLQGCTSLTE
+780 VLEGCTSLTE

-812 KALPDFGN
+812 KALPGKMEMSSLKVLNLSGCSNMNTVPDFGN
-820 CMGHLEELRLDGT
+820 CMGHLAELHLDGT

-848 VLLHLQNCRYL
+848 VLLHLQNCMYL

-874 LNVSNC
+874 LNVSYC

-894 NLEELDASNT
+894 NLEELYASN
-904 AIEVFLNCFRVAS
+904 IEELPLFLYYLGNIKAVSFAGCKGPTSEFNCFRVPS
-917 AVCRPSLLIRL
+917 AVCGPSLLIRL
-928 DLSYCKLLA
+928 DLSYCNLPA
-937 ESVPDGFCGLSLL
+937 ESIPDGFCGLSLL

-958 NFVNLPSDISKHSTL
+958 NFVNLPSDISKHTTL
-973 EYLCLNSCKKLQS
+973 EYLCLNWCKKLQS

-991 LSIKRVDASNCA
+991 LSIKSVDASNCA
-1003 SLVTCKFHPSSKCSI
+1003 SLVTSKFHPSSKCSI
-1018 IASPVQWHLPRERKS
+1018 FASLVQWHLPRERKC
-1033 LLKGICFPRTRFD
+1033 LLKGICFPRKRFD
-1046 MVITGNEIP
+1046 MFITGNKIP

-1081 GFALC
+1081 GYALC

-1094 LRYYHTGITCYTAK
+1094 LGYYDAEITCFTAT
-1108 QTSANEIMVPDKDDW
+1108 QTSLESRILVPDIQAKKITVPDKDHW
-1123 RAETHVISRKVPD
+1123 RAESYVITRSVPL
-1136 MEPKLPHLYILF
+1136 MEPKQPHLYILF

-1154 LERMHTDTSIGFGL
+1154 LERMHTGYGFGL
-1168 RTNSRGSPLRIVQA
+1168 TSWSDGSLRIVQA
-1182 GCRVVC
+1182 GCRLVC
-1188 MENIQDIL
+1188 KEDLQDIY
-1196 GNHSHSLRR
+1196 GNHSHT
-1205 MLGSSSQGSGSSSR
+1205 SSVGPNEKNQKINNNDGPSS
-1219 ARSHGGWVKNA
+1219 
-1230 HRDRG
+1230 
-1235 GKVPH
+1235 

>member
-1 MITDVPSSSSSSSPS
+1 MITDVPSSSSSPSPS

-24 HVFISFRGEDTRKGF
+24 HIFISFRGADTRKGF

-61 LESGEIISEGLIK
+61 LESGEIISKGLIK

-98 ELQNIVECREKFNQ
+98 ELQNIIECREKFNQ
-112 VVFPIFYGVEPSDV
+112 VVFPIFYGVES
-126 RYQRGTFE
+126 
-134 EAFRKHEERFKEEE
+134 
-148 GKVQRWRD
+148 
-156 ALQKV
+156 
-161 ASYSGW
+161 
-167 DSKDK
+167 
-172 GCIKTF
+172 
-178 KDDHDLESGE
+178 
-188 IISEGLIKGIQES
+188 
-201 MFALVVLSPNY
+201 
-212 ASSRWCLDELQN
+212 
-224 IVECRK
+224 
-230 KFNQVVFPI
+230 
-239 FYGVE
+239 
-244 PSDVRYQRGTFEEA
+244 SDVRYQRGTFEEA

-280 EEVASYSGWDSK
+280 QKVASYSGWDSK
-292 DNHEAAL
+292 DKHEAAL
-299 IERIVD
+299 IETIVD

-337 MQLDDVRFIGIW
+337 MQLDDVRFIGIR

-360 RLIYESIK
+360 RLIYESIE

-380 REVSATNGIVD
+380 REVSAKNGIVH

-400 SVRSNYFHNLFDGVK
+400 SVRSNYFHNLYDGVK

-450 PGSRIIITTRNK
+450 PGSRIIITTRDK

-472 TCELEGLVQE
+472 TCELEGLVQK

-496 QPKSKYQNLCNEVVE
+496 QPKSKYQKLCNEVVE

-519 LEVLGSHLCGRTPEA
+519 LEVLGSHLCGRTLEA
-534 WHSAL
+534 WHNAL
-539 KQLRSSPHP
+539 KQIRSSPHP

-568 FLDIACFFKGMDKD
+568 FLDIACFFKGMNKD
-582 EVVEVL
+582 RVVEVL

-595 QIGIEI
+595 QIDIEI
-601 LIEKSLVTLGRVNT
+601 LIDKSLVTLGRDNI

-640 RSRLWSHDDI
+640 RSRLWSQDDI
-650 SRVLTQNKG
+650 SRALTQNKG
-659 TEAIQAIVHY
+659 TEAIQAIVDY
-669 AQPYEARW
+669 ARAQPYEARWSSEEIQAIFEDIQAIVAYVRPYEARW

-686 NIRLLKIRNACRLS
+686 NIRLLKIRNACCLS

-715 LGCPLKTL
+715 HGCPLKTL

-747 AKILHKLKCINLSFS
+747 TKILHKLKCINLSFS
-762 SELNQTPDFVEVP
+762 GNLNQTPDFVEVP
-775 NLESL
+775 NLQSL
-780 VLQGCTSLTE
+780 VLEGCTSLTE

-795 MHLKKLVQLN
+795 MQLKKLVQLN

-812 KALPDFGN
+812 KALPGKMEMSSLKVLNLSGCSNMNTVPDFGN
-820 CMGHLEELRLDGT
+820 CMGHLAELHLDGT
-833 AVTELPSSLGCLVGL
+833 AVTELPSSLACLVGL
-848 VLLHLQNCRYL
+848 VLLHLQNCMYL

-874 LNVSNC
+874 LNVSYC
-880 SKLRSLPECLQEMN
+880 SKLSSLPECLQEMN
-894 NLEELDASNT
+894 NLEELYASNT
-904 AIEVFLNCFRVAS
+904 AIEELPLCLCHLENIKVVSFAGCKESTSELNCFRVPS
-917 AVCRPSLLIRL
+917 AVCRPSLLRRL
-928 DLSYCKLLA
+928 DLSYCNLLA
-937 ESVPDGFCGLSLL
+937 ESIPDGFCGLSLL

-991 LSIKRVDASNCA
+991 LSIKTLY
-1003 SLVTCKFHPSSKCSI
+1003 SLWRIKRSLTIGKKCYF
-1018 IASPVQWHLPRERKS
+1018 Q
-1033 LLKGICFPRTRFD
+1033 GICFPRTPFD
-1046 MVITGNEIP
+1046 MFITGNEIP

-1094 LRYYHTGITCYTAK
+1094 LGYYDAVISCYTAT
-1108 QTSANEIMVPDKDDW
+1108 QTSLESCILVPDIQAKKITVPDKDHW
-1123 RAETHVISRKVPD
+1123 RAESYVITRSVPSSYGA
-1136 MEPKLPHLYILF
+1136 K
-1148 LSIGEY
+1148 
-1154 LERMHTDTSIGFGL
+1154 TT
-1168 RTNSRGSPLRIVQA
+1168 SPL
-1182 GCRVVC
+1182 
-1188 MENIQDIL
+1188 
-1196 GNHSHSLRR
+1196 HSLSVHWRI
-1205 MLGSSSQGSGSSSR
+1205 
-1219 ARSHGGWVKNA
+1219 
-1230 HRDRG
+1230 
-1235 GKVPH
+1235 P